1 MPAQDPNP
9 LPYGALP
16 YYQVHYIIRSLNI
29 EDPALFMARCVPV
42 LGGSVRNKDVVGL
55 RWIGGRLAEL
65 LRSDKD
71 LSEIL
76 QPLIREQGEISIDP
90 QKDRVRIYAKW
101 KREDKLRFELNFFK
115 AVERIAATIEELAKK
130 YSLSASNGSQGIAGA
145 N

>member
-29 EDPALFMARCVPV
+29 DDPALFMARCVPV
-42 LGGSVRNKDVVGL
+42 SKGHLTKKNVVAL

-71 LSEIL
+71 LSEML
-76 QPLIREQGEISIDP
+76 GPLMQEEAEISIDP
-90 QKDRVRIYAKW
+90 QKDRVRIYTKW
-101 KREDKLRFELNFFK
+101 KREDKLRFELKFFQV
-115 AVERIAATIEELAKK
+115 VERMATTIRELAKK
-130 YSLSASNGSQGIAGA
+130 YSLSDSSSVQENARK
-145 N
+145 